1 MRHNEV
7 GVAVMNI
14 SKQHRMSLV
23 EWAERIYPNSKGWR
37 VVSKNW
43 RFCALGS
50 AFPTIMERMIEVF
63 NEPYLAPV
71 LADYPEVITKPLKPY
86 LNVSLSMPE
95 RVAMLHDH
103 YRFMANTFGR
113 HCSTIFSVAGLPL
126 VSFTANNGRQ
136 YGVRFYRGAIREG
149 ALGLSL
155 YDVESKQ
162 GVYSISFHFNR
173 EGRELYIGALQGP
186 SDSVPDRHQII
197 KMLTKTAH
205 GLRTK
210 ALMLELVLM
219 LGRIMGAERC
229 YAVSNK
235 GHIYKAIR
243 YITSKRNVVTFDYD
257 ELWREYD
264 GMSLSRYMYA
274 LPMQPIR
281 KDVTQLSG
289 SKRRLYTKR
298 YAWLHTLEQDLRLAI
313 NALTETRAEMHQ
325 VA

>member
-1 MRHNEV
+1 
-7 GVAVMNI
+7 MNI
-14 SKQHRMSLV
+14 SRQHRIGLV
-23 EWAERIYPNSKGWR
+23 EWANKIYPNSTGWR

-43 RFCALGS
+43 RFYVLGS
-50 AFPTIMERMIEVF
+50 VFPNVMEQIVEVF
-63 NEPYLAPV
+63 NSPHLAPV

-86 LNVSLSMPE
+86 LNVSLTMPE

-103 YRFMANTFGR
+103 YRFMANTFGH
-113 HCSTIFSVAGLPL
+113 HCSTIFSVTGLPL

-155 YDVESKQ
+155 YDMESKQ

-173 EGRELYIGALQGP
+173 DGRDLYIGALQGP
-186 SDSVPDRHQII
+186 SDSIPERQQTI
-197 KMLTKTAH
+197 KILTKTAH

-257 ELWREYD
+257 ALWLEYD
-264 GMSLSRYMYA
+264 GAPQDRYFFTLA
-274 LPMQPIR
+274 MQPVR
-281 KDVTQLSG
+281 KDVTQLSS

-298 YAWLHTLEQDLRLAI
+298 YAWLHTLEQNMSLAL
-313 NALTETRAEMHQ
+313 NALSEGHVDMDQ

>member
-1 MRHNEV
+1 MRHNEL
-7 GVAVMNI
+7 GLAVMNI
-14 SKQHRMSLV
+14 RKQHLTSLV
-23 EWAERIYPNSKGWR
+23 NWADKIYPNSKGWR

-43 RFCALGS
+43 RFYALGF
-50 AFPTIMERMIEVF
+50 AFSNIMERMVGVF
-63 NEPYLAPV
+63 DEPHLEPV

-86 LNVSLSMPE
+86 LNVSLTMLE
-95 RVAMLHDH
+95 RVEMLHDH
-103 YRFMANTFGR
+103 YRFMANTFGP
-113 HCSTIFSVAGLPL
+113 HCSTIFSVTGLPL
-126 VSFTANNGRQ
+126 ASFTANNGRS

-173 EGRELYIGALQGP
+173 GGRDLYIGALQGP
-186 SDSVPDRHQII
+186 SDSVSERQQII
-197 KMLTKTAH
+197 KILTKTAH

-243 YITSKRNVVTFDYD
+243 YVTSKRNVVTFDYD
-257 ELWREYD
+257 ALWREYD
-264 GMSLSRYMYA
+264 GTPQDRYFFTLA
-274 LPMQPIR
+274 MQPLR
-281 KDVTQLSG
+281 KDVTQLSS

-298 YAWLHTLEQDLRLAI
+298 YAWLHTLEQNMSFTL
-313 NALTETRAEMHQ
+313 NGLTETRTEMDQ